1 MRRYAAIM
9 VHAYS
14 RVSGRS
20 LEEVTH
26 DLHLDGIINPDEIKE
41 LSEAEQ
47 DYLQDILNSD
57 EKVLPWQRS
66 A

>member
-14 RVSGRS
+14 QISGRS
-20 LEEVTH
+20 LEEVTR
-26 DLHLDGIINPDEIKE
+26 DLHLEGIIDPEEIKE
-41 LSEAEQ
+41 LSEAEN
-47 DYLQDILNSD
+47 DYLQDILKSG

>member
-14 RVSGRS
+14 QISGRS
-20 LEEVTH
+20 LEDVTR
-26 DLHLDGIINPDEIKE
+26 DLHLEGIIDPEEIKE
-41 LSEAEQ
+41 LSEAEN
-47 DYLQDILNSD
+47 DYLQDILKSG
-57 EKVLPWQRS
+57 EKVLPWQRG